1 MNKNTSISNSIFTN
15 TIIVSFHRL
24 DNLSFIHR
32 EFSSGRVIFKPSRVD
47 VSVISDNTT
56 ERDLREHKENQ
67 ARKMEEFKDRHS
79 EDELYA
85 KTAIFDSMD
94 KDKAEALRDEI
105 KSDLISDTAKL
116 KEELR
121 EDVGEIIDNLTFS
134 TFLPQCR
141 ERLITEQRDHLK
153 VNLEDADKVC
163 DERLLTL
170 DDSWFNSKHAE
181 EDIEMSSVGSYED
194 SDDNEDG
201 PNKGDG
207 NNNSGNTN
215 VANEGNNNSNTN
227 NRDIDS
233 ELSPLDFIIEK
244 ENSTSIYAVEILN
257 IDESF

>member
-1 MNKNTSISNSIFTN
+1 
-15 TIIVSFHRL
+15 
-24 DNLSFIHR
+24 
-32 EFSSGRVIFKPSRVD
+32 
-47 VSVISDNTT
+47 
-56 ERDLREHKENQ
+56 
-67 ARKMEEFKDRHS
+67 
-79 EDELYA
+79 
-85 KTAIFDSMD
+85 MD

-105 KSDLISDTAKL
+105 KSDLISDTARL

-121 EDVGEIIDNLTFS
+121 EDVGEIIDNLRFS
-134 TFLPQCR
+134 TFSPQYR

-194 SDDNEDG
+194 SDDNENG

-207 NNNSGNTN
+207 DSNGGNVN
-215 VANEGNNNSNTN
+215 VANEGNNTNTN
-227 NRDIDS
+227 NRDINS
-233 ELSPLDFIIEK
+233 ELSSLDFIIEK
-244 ENSTSIYAVEILN
+244 ESCTSIYGVEILN

>member
-1 MNKNTSISNSIFTN
+1 MNKNLFIKNSLSNN
-15 TIIVSFHRL
+15 NIIASFHRL
-24 DNLSFIHR
+24 ENLFLTYR
-32 EFSSGRVIFKPSRVD
+32 AFSSGRIIFKPSRVD
-47 VSVISDNTT
+47 VSVVSDNTT

-105 KSDLISDTAKL
+105 KSDLVRDTARL

-134 TFLPQCR
+134 TFSPQCR

-170 DDSWFNSKHAE
+170 DDS
-181 EDIEMSSVGSYED
+181 
-194 SDDNEDG
+194 
-201 PNKGDG
+201 
-207 NNNSGNTN
+207 
-215 VANEGNNNSNTN
+215 
-227 NRDIDS
+227 
-233 ELSPLDFIIEK
+233 
-244 ENSTSIYAVEILN
+244 
-257 IDESF
+257 